1 MAKRTPTERLVDDL
15 RSQHIALSVAAG
27 LARTQLIP
35 DPTRVY
41 DSQHL
46 SDSLNHVARGLA
58 KVAQLYLA
66 IPGETPRPL
75 APMELEGAQILR
87 GATLLVLKD
96 GRKLSAVSMKR
107 ADLRQAV
114 AILKTIGI
122 QELAPHAPAPAAA
135 EPAPAERVDPLVQ
148 LREIERLLKVP
159 LVAPQVSRAN
169 SLAVALAR
177 SAPQG
182 RIANL
187 AMQLVSAVHEARDEQ
202 TQDAERLTMALARL
216 RDALEHEQSQS

>member
-1 MAKRTPTERLVDDL
+1 MAKRNTTERLVDDL

-66 IPGETPRPL
+66 IPGEAPRPL
-75 APMELEGAQILR
+75 APMELEGAQIQR
-87 GATLLVLKD
+87 GATLVVLKD

-122 QELAPHAPAPAAA
+122 QEFAGQTPAPAAP
-135 EPAPAERVDPLVQ
+135 EPAPERLDPRVQ
-148 LREIERLLKVP
+148 LDEIERLLKGP

-182 RIANL
+182 HIANL
-187 AMQLVSAVHEARDEQ
+187 AMQLVSAVHEAQDEQ
-202 TQDAERLTMALARL
+202 TQDTDRLTMALARL
-216 RDALEHEQSQS
+216 RDALDSEHTSP

>member
-1 MAKRTPTERLVDDL
+1 MAKRSTTERLVDDL

-46 SDSLNHVARGLA
+46 SESLNHVARGLA
-58 KVAQLYLA
+58 KVAQLYVA
-66 IPGETPRPL
+66 VPGEPPRPL
-75 APMELEGAQILR
+75 APIEIEDAHIQR
-87 GATLLVLKD
+87 GATLVVLKD

-122 QELAPHAPAPAAA
+122 QEFAAQTSPPAAPESA
-135 EPAPAERVDPLVQ
+135 TERLDPLVQ
-148 LREIERLLKVP
+148 LGEIERLLTVP

-187 AMQLVSAVHEARDEQ
+187 AMQLVSAVHEAQNEQ
-202 TQDAERLTMALARL
+202 TQDAGRLTMALARL
-216 RDALEHEQSQS
+216 RDALEHEQNQS

>member
-1 MAKRTPTERLVDDL
+1 MAKRNPTERLVDDL

-41 DSQHL
+41 DAQHL
-46 SDSLNHVARGLA
+46 SDSLNHVARGLS

-66 IPGETPRPL
+66 IPGEAPRPL
-75 APMELEGAQILR
+75 APIELENAQIQR
-87 GATLLVLKD
+87 GATLVVLKD
-96 GRKLSAVSMKR
+96 GRKLAAVSMKR

-122 QELAPHAPAPAAA
+122 QEFAAHSSPPLAA
-135 EPAPAERVDPLVQ
+135 EPEPERVNPLAV
-148 LREIERLLKVP
+148 LAEIELLLSVP

-169 SLAVALAR
+169 TLAVALAR

-182 RIANL
+182 RIANF
-187 AMQLVSAVHEARDEQ
+187 AMQLVSAVHEAQSEH
-202 TQDAERLTMALARL
+202 TQDADRVKIALARL
-216 RDALEHEQSQS
+216 RDALDNEHTSP